1 MADTIKDRF
10 HPLRWWLESE
20 PWKKWDVT
28 GVTGLKGSS
37 KGYLLSRWREGVRTP
52 LLVVVPRLQDAEM
65 LIEDL
70 RFFQR
75 KDEGPPLLFPP
86 WETLPYDEIPPHP
99 EIVRERVTCL
109 YALLKREGWPIV
121 SPVKALMQKVLS
133 PRGLKGSTLS
143 FTVGEEMDRERLE
156 RFLEQGGYTSVKV
169 VEERGDFSLRGAI
182 VDIYSPLYEEPLRF
196 EFDGDRLTSVRRFE
210 AETQRSVLQG
220 EMKEVILFP
229 REMFQPLSPI
239 RPPVTLFDYLPRDTV
254 LFLAE
259 GEALE
264 REAETYSQVVQE
276 HYQRALLKKESV
288 PPPES
293 AYLGFED
300 FTQFL
305 GSFTG
310 CFSRKARW
318 PLRGANTLAV

>member
-1 MADTIKDRF
+1 MDYVLPLEETAPSPCCSFLTCTATSLNDHIMTDTINDRF

-28 GVTGLKGSS
+28 GVTGLRGSS

-52 LLVVVPRLQDAEM
+52 FLVVVPRLQDAEVLM
-65 LIEDL
+65 EDL

-86 WETLPYDEIPPHP
+86 WETLPYDNIPPHP

-109 YALLKREGWPIV
+109 YALLKREVSAVV
-121 SPVKALMQKVLS
+121 SPVKALMQKALP

-210 AETQRSVLQG
+210 AETQRSVLEG
-220 EMKEVILFP
+220 EMQEGILVPARDAPAPF
-229 REMFQPLSPI
+229 SDAAA
-239 RPPVTLFDYLPRDTV
+239 VTLFD
-254 LFLAE
+254 
-259 GEALE
+259 
-264 REAETYSQVVQE
+264 
-276 HYQRALLKKESV
+276 
-288 PPPES
+288 
-293 AYLGFED
+293 
-300 FTQFL
+300 
-305 GSFTG
+305 
-310 CFSRKARW
+310 
-318 PLRGANTLAV
+318 